1 METSEII
8 KNEPQ
13 KKGFAR
19 RMLGFILW
27 FAGIFLAL
35 VLILQLVFTSSML
48 TNVVNRY
55 AGEYVD
61 GDVNFGDIEVNMF
74 RRFPNISLRM
84 DDVSV
89 TYPADRFDK
98 LEKAGAQGELLYH
111 GTGETSD
118 TLVAFERFSASL
130 NIASLMV
137 GKINI
142 MHMRLTKPRI
152 FAHSYDKENS
162 NWNMFRFATTEEEE
176 DTTGMSLLP
185 RLTIGRISL
194 AGKPH
199 VVYTDSRDTLF
210 AMVDVGRA
218 IHSSCSVS

>member
-98 LEKAGAQGELLYH
+98 LEKAGAQG
-111 GTGETSD
+111 
-118 TLVAFERFSASL
+118 
-130 NIASLMV
+130 
-137 GKINI
+137 
-142 MHMRLTKPRI
+142 
-152 FAHSYDKENS
+152 
-162 NWNMFRFATTEEEE
+162 
-176 DTTGMSLLP
+176 
-185 RLTIGRISL
+185 
-194 AGKPH
+194 
-199 VVYTDSRDTLF
+199 
-210 AMVDVGRA
+210 
-218 IHSSCSVS
+218 